1 MADGGERPGPGPGPA
16 ALDGA
21 GTTCPTTWSWR
32 QRLRPPPPA
41 SPPPPAP
48 CPAAAR
54 SRCPWWPRPL
64 ALALL
69 LALLLPPAAAF
80 CPGGCVCNT
89 LRISCEDAGLDV
101 VPFQLNPEA
110 STITLRGNNIL
121 SVEYTVNFYQHLQQ
135 LDVSQNRL
143 QSLGS
148 KNFDA
153 LERLVSLN
161 VSGNEIAALGK
172 DVFRGLRALR
182 VLDLSDNLLEQLERH
197 AFAEMH
203 DLWELHLRRN
213 RLAAVADG
221 VFDALSNLRV
231 LQLADNQLLAVPSGA
246 LSRLT
251 SLRALHLGGNLLE
264 ELGARAFSPLRDLA
278 VLELDD
284 NVIADVHPAALE
296 GLAALERLD
305 LADNNVTAVPTVP
318 LAGLRRL
325 SYLDLSGNMFAAVG
339 PAAFYGLAELRVLRL
354 NRLVRLTRVDAR
366 AFQDNKRLEA
376 VWLESNVRLSALPP
390 RLLHGSPL
398 LARVSVRGSGLA
410 SLDAAHFPL
419 DRLQT
424 LDVADVPLTCNC
436 SLLWLWLLCR
446 EQRQH
451 ANALANNET
460 STPAAATAAAPPD
473 SPALVS
479 ALPFLGVADS
489 PAQALHP
496 VILSVER
503 VRCAGPADLRGFAVL
518 DVPEA
523 DVRCEASWMAVV
535 MVTLV
540 VLALFA
546 ATCAVLFFLSA
557 GRWCGGGEKDA
568 SDVSTDSF
576 ATQHSTLHHKH
587 GLGGLGLGTLPRT
600 PPVMVMPADA
610 KLLEPTYATIGLPGL
625 PPAAPASYDTY
636 GKKDRQDAAVN
647 GVNAYQRALNNWD
660 SSFNGNGAHHA
671 HHTLTMGRH
680 AGHAADQP
688 RHAAKQAPGSY
699 GTYHNHNHYS
709 MAIDMT
715 KKPPHIVYV

>member
-1 MADGGERPGPGPGPA
+1 MAPREAEGPA
-16 ALDGA
+16 AGLDGA

-32 QRLRPPPPA
+32 QRLRPPPGTRWRLPLL
-41 SPPPPAP
+41 
-48 CPAAAR
+48 
-54 SRCPWWPRPL
+54 L
-64 ALALL
+64 ALAL
-69 LALLLPPAAAF
+69 AVAPAAAF
-80 CPGGCVCNT
+80 CPAGCVCNT

-161 VSGNEIAALGK
+161 VSGNELGALGK
-172 DVFRGLRALR
+172 DAFRGLRALR
-182 VLDLSDNLLEQLERH
+182 VLDLSDNLLEQLDRH

-221 VFDALSNLRV
+221 VFDALVNLRV

-246 LSRLT
+246 LGRLT
-251 SLRALHLGGNLLE
+251 SLRALHLSGNLLE
-264 ELGARAFSPLRDLA
+264 DLGAQAFAPLRELA
-278 VLELDD
+278 ALALAN
-284 NVIADVHPAALE
+284 NVIAEVHPAALE
-296 GLAALERLD
+296 GLVALERLD

-318 LAGLRRL
+318 LASLRRL

-339 PAAFYGLAELRVLRL
+339 PGAFHGLAELRVLRL
-354 NRLVRLTRVDAR
+354 NRLVRLTRVDGR

-376 VWLESNVRLSALPP
+376 VWLEGNVRLQALPA

-398 LARVSVRGSGLA
+398 LARVSVRGSALQ

-419 DRLQT
+419 DRLQL

-451 ANALANNET
+451 ALAAND
-460 STPAAATAAAPPD
+460 STTTE
-473 SPALVS
+473 SPAPAS
-479 ALPFLGVADS
+479 PLPFLAES
-489 PAQALHP
+489 PVQVLHP
-496 VILSVER
+496 VIVDVDR
-503 VRCAGPADLRGFAVL
+503 IRCAGPADLRGFAVL

-535 MVTLV
+535 MVTVV

-546 ATCAVLFFLSA
+546 ATCAVLFFLSS
-557 GRWCGGGEKDA
+557 GRMCGGEKDA

-587 GLGGLGLGTLPRT
+587 GLAGLGTLPRA
-600 PPVMVMPADA
+600 PPVMVLPADT

-625 PPAAPASYDTY
+625 PPPLPPAAYDTY
-636 GKKDRQDAAVN
+636 GKKQDVAVN
-647 GVNAYQRALNNWD
+647 GANAYQRALNNWD
-660 SSFNGNGAHHA
+660 SSFNGNGTHHA
-671 HHTLTMGRH
+671 HHTLGRH
-680 AGHAADQP
+680 DQQRHKAPKGAAGLPAGGQ
-688 RHAAKQAPGSY
+688 Y